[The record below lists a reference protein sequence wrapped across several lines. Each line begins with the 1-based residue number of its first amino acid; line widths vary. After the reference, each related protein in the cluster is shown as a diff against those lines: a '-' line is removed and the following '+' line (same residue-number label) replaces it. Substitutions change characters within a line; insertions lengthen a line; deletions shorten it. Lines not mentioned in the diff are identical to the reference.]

1 MKNSIRRLGGGGV
14 GIKLLPRVSLLF
26 SVVGQERVISEI
38 GEVLLKC

>member
-1 MKNSIRRLGGGGV
+1 MKNSIRRLGGGV